1 MILITGATGNI
12 GLELTKRLFD
22 RSLSVRVFVRD
33 RSRARAIAFPGIEL
47 VEGDFARP
55 DTFARALDGVDHLFL
70 LIPSSAN
77 VEQQQRNFVDAAKRA
92 HVKHIVK
99 LSPLGANAVA
109 PGRFPRYHAGVE
121 HHILKSRI
129 PYTFLRSNLFM
140 QALLNFRST
149 IASQGTFYAPAGD
162 TRVSVIDVRDI
173 ASVAVAALT
182 SSSEHENQTYELT
195 GPEALTHAEMATE
208 LSETFGRPVKYVDVP
223 PETMLQMLLDSHMP
237 AWQAAGVIEDY
248 DHYRRGEAAAI
259 TSVVRDVT
267 QHQPTRF
274 SQFAA
279 DYARQFLTQAASA

>member
-1 MILITGATGNI
+1 MILVTGATGKI
-12 GLELTKRLFD
+12 GFELIKRLFD
-22 RSLSVRVFVRD
+22 RSLPVRVFVRD
-33 RSRARAIAFPGIEL
+33 RSRARAIAFPGIEF

-55 DTFARALDGVDHLFL
+55 DTFTRALDGVDHLFL

-77 VEQQQRNFVDAAKRA
+77 VELQQRNFVDAAKRA
-92 HVKHIVK
+92 RVKHIVK
-99 LSPLGANAVA
+99 LSPLDANAGA

-121 HHILKSRI
+121 QHILKSRV
-129 PYTFLRSNLFM
+129 PYTFLRSNLVM
-140 QALLNFRST
+140 QALLHFRST
-149 IASQGTFYAPAGD
+149 IASQGTFSAPAGN

-182 SSSEHENQTYELT
+182 CSEHENQTYELT

-223 PETMLQMLLDSHMP
+223 PETMLQMLLDSRMP

-259 TSVVRDVT
+259 TSAVRDVT
-267 QHQPTRF
+267 QSQPTRF

-279 DYARQFLTQAASA
+279 DYARQFLAQAVGA